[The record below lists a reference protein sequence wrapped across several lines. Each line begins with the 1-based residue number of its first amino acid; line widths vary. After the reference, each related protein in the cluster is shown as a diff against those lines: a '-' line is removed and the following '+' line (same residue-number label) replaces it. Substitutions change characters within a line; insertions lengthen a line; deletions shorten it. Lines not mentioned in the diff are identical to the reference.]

1 MRRRPVLK
9 LASTLGLM
17 HGSTSAGGFWE
28 MAERFTEVSDAMMA
42 AMVAASQHSEAIV
55 AGEHGRRDGH
65 RRTSADD
72 TIRLVMLDR
81 VRERVLTV
89 LRQQT
94 DWMPHSGLANAV
106 SKKQRDYLTD
116 ALGGLLRDGRIEAES
131 GEYKGQ
137 TVVRYRIAAAAA

>member
-1 MRRRPVLK
+1 
-9 LASTLGLM
+9 
-17 HGSTSAGGFWE
+17 
-28 MAERFTEVSDAMMA
+28 MMA

-55 AGEHGRRDGH
+55 AGEQGRRDGH
-65 RRTSADD
+65 RRTAADD